1 MKDYVF
7 PLSDDGKKAKIEFK
21 TYRFL
26 LYSHKEGVK
35 PISLLKKEMNL
46 LCEKLPILLKE
57 MEILMKSVED
67 QSDNESNSPIKKRK
81 IVSDD
86 DDDDVNDHND
96 SRRQSIDKKPLEN
109 KIWKSFSISAYK
121 QYETKLYLSTYDE
134 KPFIWL
140 RLFFD
145 VNHDS
150 KGSDSKKKRKRD
162 MKPCKG
168 GIIFNDVNPEHLIS
182 FVKSV

>member
-86 DDDDVNDHND
+86 DDDTDDDVNNN
-96 SRRQSIDKKPLEN
+96 SRRQKPLED
-109 KIWKSFSISAYK
+109 KIWKTFSISAYK
-121 QYETKLYLSTYDE
+121 QYETKLYLSTYDQ

-145 VNHDS
+145 ANHDS
-150 KGSDSKKKRKRD
+150 KGIDSKKKRKRD

-168 GIIFNDVNPEHLIS
+168 GIIFNDVNPELLVS